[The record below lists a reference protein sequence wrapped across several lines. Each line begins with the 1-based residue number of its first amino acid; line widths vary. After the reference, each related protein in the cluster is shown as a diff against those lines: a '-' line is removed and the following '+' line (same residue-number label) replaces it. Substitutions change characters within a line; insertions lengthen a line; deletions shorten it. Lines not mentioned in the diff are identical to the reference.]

1 MSENFCGISLS
12 AVLHSERVSTLL
24 SKCLQMQII
33 CINLMPM
40 SSKTSLRE
48 HLKFSRDEIP
58 SLIGVLS
65 VVIFLHVA
73 GWGLFFHYNSNP
85 AYSSLTNSSGALIYA
100 GAGALAYSFGLRHA
114 FDADHI
120 AAIDDTT
127 RLMLA
132 KGKKPLAVGLF
143 FSLGHSTIVM
153 ALCIGVAFAAKQAA
167 KFQKDFAETGG
178 IIGASVSTLFLY
190 LVGILNLVIL
200 VGIIKVWKQAKTGKF
215 SHEHLTQ
222 LLNERGLMR
231 RIFRGAFK
239 NGFDKSWQLYPVGVL
254 FGLGFDTATEVAL
267 LALSATAAVGT
278 VGGTLPPLAI
288 IALPLIFAAGMSL
301 MDSLDGIFM
310 TKAYSWAFTSPLRKI
325 YYNITTTGL
334 SIFVAFVIGTI
345 QLIGVLAE
353 KTSIDNYQPFTLIA
367 EIDLN
372 RVGYFIVASF
382 VGAWLLSVLIW
393 KTGKYEAKYSSG
405 IKETEHE
412 HKEFKL

>member
-1 MSENFCGISLS
+1 M
-12 AVLHSERVSTLL
+12 T
-24 SKCLQMQII
+24 K
-33 CINLMPM
+33 
-40 SSKTSLRE
+40 KTQLRQ
-48 HLKFSRDEIP
+48 HLRFTKQELP
-58 SLIGVLS
+58 SLIGVFS
-65 VVIFLHVA
+65 VVAFLHIA
-73 GWGLFFHYNSNP
+73 GWGLFIHFNSNP
-85 AYSSLTNSSGALIYA
+85 AYSSLTNSSGALVYA

-132 KGKKPLAVGLF
+132 KGKNPLALGLF

-153 ALCIGVAFAAKQAA
+153 ALCVGVAFAARQAA

-178 IIGASVSTLFLY
+178 IIGASVSTFFLY

-200 VGIIKVWKQAKTGKF
+200 IGIIKVWKQAKSGKF

-222 LLNERGLMR
+222 LLNERSLMR

-239 NGFDKSWQLYPVGVL
+239 KGFDHSWQLYPVGVL

-267 LALSATAAVGT
+267 LALSATEAVGT
-278 VGGTLPPLAI
+278 VGGFLPPLAI
-288 IALPLIFAAGMSL
+288 IALPLIFAAGMTL

-310 TKAYSWAFTSPLRKI
+310 TKAYAWAFTSPLRKI

-345 QLIGVLAE
+345 QFVGVLSD
-353 KTSIDNYQPFTLIA
+353 KTSIDNYQPFTFIA
-367 EIDLN
+367 GLDLN
-372 RVGYFIVASF
+372 RVGFFIVASF
-382 VGAWLLSVLIW
+382 VGAWLISVLIW
-393 KTGKYEAKYSSG
+393 RFGNYEARYSSG
-405 IKETEHE
+405 IAETEHE

>member
-1 MSENFCGISLS
+1 MSKP
-12 AVLHSERVSTLL
+12 T
-24 SKCLQMQII
+24 
-33 CINLMPM
+33 P
-40 SSKTSLRE
+40 LRQ
-48 HLKFSRDEIP
+48 HLRFTRQELP
-58 SLIGVLS
+58 SLIGVFS
-65 VVIFLHVA
+65 VVAFLHIA
-73 GWGLFFHYNSNP
+73 GWGLFIHFNSNP
-85 AYSSLTNSSGALIYA
+85 AYSSLTDSTGALVYS

-132 KGKKPLAVGLF
+132 KGKNPLALGLF
-143 FSLGHSTIVM
+143 FSLGHSTIVL
-153 ALCIGVAFAAKQAA
+153 ALCIGVAFAARQAA

-178 IIGASVSTLFLY
+178 LIGASVSTIFLY

-200 VGIIKVWKQAKTGKF
+200 IGIIKVWRQAKTGKF
-215 SHEHLTQ
+215 SHQHLTD
-222 LLNERGLMR
+222 LLNERSLMR
-231 RIFRGAFK
+231 RVFKGAFK
-239 NGFDKSWQLYPVGVL
+239 KGFDNSRQLYPVGVL

-278 VGGTLPPLAI
+278 VGGFLPPLAI
-288 IALPLIFAAGMSL
+288 IALPLIFAAGMTL

-310 TKAYSWAFTSPLRKI
+310 TKAYAWAFTSPLRKI

-345 QLIGVLAE
+345 QFVSVLAD
-353 KTSIDNYQPFTLIA
+353 KTNIDNYQPFTFIA
-367 EIDLN
+367 SLDLN

-382 VGAWLLSVLIW
+382 VGAWLVSVLIW
-393 KTGKYEAKYSSG
+393 RLGRYEARYSSG

>member
-1 MSENFCGISLS
+1 
-12 AVLHSERVSTLL
+12 
-24 SKCLQMQII
+24 
-33 CINLMPM
+33 M
-40 SSKTSLRE
+40 SSKPSLRE

>member
-1 MSENFCGISLS
+1 MSK
-12 AVLHSERVSTLL
+12 ST
-24 SKCLQMQII
+24 Q
-33 CINLMPM
+33 
-40 SSKTSLRE
+40 LRQ
-48 HLKFSRDEIP
+48 HLRFTKQELP
-58 SLIGVLS
+58 TLIGIFA
-65 VVIFLHVA
+65 VVAFLHIA
-73 GWGLFFHYNSNP
+73 GWGLFIHYNSNP
-85 AYSSLTNSSGALIYA
+85 AYGSLTNSTGALVYA

-132 KGKKPLAVGLF
+132 KGKNPLALGLF
-143 FSLGHSTIVM
+143 FSLGHSTIVLG
-153 ALCIGVAFAAKQAA
+153 LCIGVAFAARQAA

-178 IIGASVSTLFLY
+178 LIGASVSTIFLY

-215 SHEHLTQ
+215 SHEHLTE

-239 NGFDKSWQLYPVGVL
+239 KGFDHSWQLYPVGVL

-278 VGGTLPPLAI
+278 VGGFLPPLAI

-310 TKAYSWAFTSPLRKI
+310 TKAYAWAFTSPLRKI

-345 QLIGVLAE
+345 QFIGVLSDKTNIE
-353 KTSIDNYQPFTLIA
+353 KYQPFTLIA
-367 EIDLN
+367 EVDLN
-372 RVGYFIVASF
+372 RIGYFIVASF

-393 KTGKYEAKYSSG
+393 RVGRYEERYSSG
-405 IKETEHE
+405 ISETEHQ
-412 HKEFKL
+412 HTEFKL

>member
-1 MSENFCGISLS
+1 
-12 AVLHSERVSTLL
+12 VSKPT
-24 SKCLQMQII
+24 Q
-33 CINLMPM
+33 
-40 SSKTSLRE
+40 LRQ
-48 HLKFSRDEIP
+48 HLRFTRQELP
-58 SLIGVLS
+58 SLIGVFS
-65 VVIFLHVA
+65 VVAFLHIA
-73 GWGLFFHYNSNP
+73 GWGLFIHFNSNP
-85 AYSSLTNSSGALIYA
+85 AYSSLTDSSGALVYA

-132 KGKKPLAVGLF
+132 KGKNPIALGLF
-143 FSLGHSTIVM
+143 FSLGHSTIVL
-153 ALCIGVAFAAKQAA
+153 ALCIGVAFAARQAA

-178 IIGASVSTLFLY
+178 LIGASVSTVFLY
-190 LVGILNLVIL
+190 LVGILNLIIL
-200 VGIIKVWKQAKTGKF
+200 IGIIKVWKQAKTGKF
-215 SHEHLTQ
+215 SHQHLTD
-222 LLNERGLMR
+222 LLNERSLMR
-231 RIFRGAFK
+231 RVFKGAFK
-239 NGFDKSWQLYPVGVL
+239 KGFDNSRQLYPVGVL

-278 VGGTLPPLAI
+278 VGGFLPPLAI
-288 IALPLIFAAGMSL
+288 IALPLIFAAGMTL

-310 TKAYSWAFTSPLRKI
+310 TKAYAWAFTSPLRKI

-345 QLIGVLAE
+345 QFVSVLAN
-353 KTSIDNYQPFTLIA
+353 KTNIDNYQPFTFIA
-367 EIDLN
+367 SLDLN

-382 VGAWLLSVLIW
+382 VGAWLVSVLIW
-393 KTGKYEAKYSSG
+393 RLGRYEARYSSG

>member
-1 MSENFCGISLS
+1 M
-12 AVLHSERVSTLL
+12 T
-24 SKCLQMQII
+24 K
-33 CINLMPM
+33 
-40 SSKTSLRE
+40 KTQLRQ
-48 HLKFSRDEIP
+48 HLRFTKQELP
-58 SLIGVLS
+58 SLIGVFS
-65 VVIFLHVA
+65 VVAFLHIA
-73 GWGLFFHYNSNP
+73 GWGLFIHFNSNP
-85 AYSSLTNSSGALIYA
+85 AYSSLTNSSGALVYA

-132 KGKKPLAVGLF
+132 KGKNPLALGLF

-153 ALCIGVAFAAKQAA
+153 ALCIGVAFAARQAA

-178 IIGASVSTLFLY
+178 IIGASVSTFFLY

-200 VGIIKVWKQAKTGKF
+200 IGIIKVWKQAKSGKF

-222 LLNERGLMR
+222 LLNERSLMR

-239 NGFDKSWQLYPVGVL
+239 KGFDHSWQLYPVGVL

-278 VGGTLPPLAI
+278 VGGFLPPLAI
-288 IALPLIFAAGMSL
+288 IALPLIFAAGMTL

-310 TKAYSWAFTSPLRKI
+310 TKAYAWAFTSPLRKI

-345 QLIGVLAE
+345 QFVGVLSD
-353 KTSIDNYQPFTLIA
+353 KTSIDNYQPFTFIA
-367 EIDLN
+367 GLDLN
-372 RVGYFIVASF
+372 RVGFFIVASF
-382 VGAWLLSVLIW
+382 VGAWLISVLIW
-393 KTGKYEAKYSSG
+393 RIGNYEARYSSG
-405 IKETEHE
+405 IAETEHE

>member
-1 MSENFCGISLS
+1 M
-12 AVLHSERVSTLL
+12 T
-24 SKCLQMQII
+24 Q
-33 CINLMPM
+33 
-40 SSKTSLRE
+40 KTQLRQ
-48 HLKFSRDEIP
+48 HLRFTKQELP
-58 SLIGVLS
+58 SLIGVFS
-65 VVIFLHVA
+65 VVAFLHIA
-73 GWGLFFHYNSNP
+73 GWGLFIHFNSNP
-85 AYSSLTNSSGALIYA
+85 AYSSLTNSSGALVYA

-132 KGKKPLAVGLF
+132 KGKNPLALGLF

-153 ALCIGVAFAAKQAA
+153 ALCIGVAFAARQAA

-178 IIGASVSTLFLY
+178 IIGASVSTFFLY

-200 VGIIKVWKQAKTGKF
+200 IGIIKVWKQAKSGKF

-222 LLNERGLMR
+222 LLNERSLMR

-239 NGFDKSWQLYPVGVL
+239 KGFDHSWQLYPVGVL

-278 VGGTLPPLAI
+278 VGGFLPPLAI
-288 IALPLIFAAGMSL
+288 IALPLIFAAGMTL

-310 TKAYSWAFTSPLRKI
+310 TKAYAWAFTSPLRKI

-345 QLIGVLAE
+345 QFVGVLSD
-353 KTSIDNYQPFTLIA
+353 KTSIDNYQPFTFIA
-367 EIDLN
+367 GLDLN
-372 RVGYFIVASF
+372 RVGFFIVASF
-382 VGAWLLSVLIW
+382 VGAWLISVLIW
-393 KTGKYEAKYSSG
+393 RFGNYEARYSSG
-405 IKETEHE
+405 IAETEHE

>member
-1 MSENFCGISLS
+1 
-12 AVLHSERVSTLL
+12 
-24 SKCLQMQII
+24 
-33 CINLMPM
+33 M
-40 SSKTSLRE
+40 SSKTLLRE
-48 HLKFSRDEIP
+48 HLRFTRDEIP
-58 SLIGVLS
+58 ALLGVAF

-73 GWGLFFHYNSNP
+73 GWGLFIHFNSNP
-85 AYSSLTNSSGALIYA
+85 AYSSLTDSSGALVYA

-132 KGKKPLAVGLF
+132 KGKSPLAIGLF
-143 FSLGHSTIVM
+143 FSLGHSTIVL
-153 ALCIGVAFAAKQAA
+153 ALSIGVAFAAKQAV

-200 VGIIKVWKQAKTGKF
+200 VGIIRVWRQAKTGKF

-239 NGFDKSWQLYPVGVL
+239 NGFDRSWQLYPVGVL

-345 QLIGVLAE
+345 QLIGVLAD
-353 KTSIDNYQPFTLIA
+353 KTNIDNYQPFTMISA
-367 EIDLN
+367 IDLN

-382 VGAWLLSVLIW
+382 VGAWLLSVIIW
-393 KTGKYEAKYSSG
+393 KAGRYESRYSSG
-405 IKETEHE
+405 IAETAHE
-412 HKEFKL
+412 HTEFKI